1 MTATSAKLA
10 ELCEAD
16 VDEMMARVN
25 DMNKN
30 WDEMNKEK
38 GTKDEQ
44 LQKILSDLSEYE
56 KQANAVQEKI
66 NKAEK
71 ALPAETALVLDLPEM
86 RNNLTNIKNAAEQL
100 EGMKPQ
106 LDSTVSFGNDLV
118 EQDPEIDGSN
128 VKRRNQEL
136 EELYN
141 NVNEK
146 IKEEDKKMQELVDEI
161 EQYAKSSKDLRKD
174 LAYIHD
180 EVEANRPGQLDMDS
194 LKEKDDAIKVART
207 CNALIV

>member
-146 IKEEDKKMQELVDEI
+146 IKEEDMKMQELVDEI

-180 EVEANRPGQLDMDS
+180 EVEANRPGQLDMHS

-207 CNALIV
+207 

>member
-207 CNALIV
+207 

>member
-10 ELCEAD
+10 EHCEAD

-30 WDEMNKEK
+30 WEEMNEEK
-38 GTKDEQ
+38 GKKVDE
-44 LQKILSDLSEYE
+44 LQNMLNDLSEFE
-56 KQANAVQEKI
+56 KRANAVQEKI
-66 NKAEK
+66 NKTEK
-71 ALPAETALVLDLPEM
+71 ALPDETAFVLDLPEM
-86 RNNLTNIKNAAEQL
+86 RNNLANIKNAAKQL
-100 EGMKPQ
+100 EEVKPQ
-106 LDSTVSFGNDLV
+106 LDSTVSYGNDLV
-118 EQDPEIDGSN
+118 EKDPEIDGSN

-141 NVNEK
+141 NVDEK
-146 IKEEDKKMQELVDEI
+146 IKEEDKKIQELVDQI

-180 EVEANRPGQLDMDS
+180 EVEANKPGQLDMDS
-194 LKEKDDAIKVART
+194 LKEKDDAVKVTSA
-207 CNALIV
+207 